1 MAQYKTMLRSAS
13 LLIIM
18 ALALP
23 AHGGT
28 ISRLYQFEPDTPA
41 EADQV
46 DAELENIIDEV
57 NGNLDSSNIAQNAI
71 STGNIATAAVTT
83 AKIASGSVT
92 YVKLS
97 ALNRAT
103 SNSTLTQY
111 FSSTTETQA
120 EGVSAS
126 ITTSG
131 RPIFVSLRAVNGL
144 PGRILVQMNAGGA
157 TDNAAY
163 IAIYR
168 NGSAVNRVSMG
179 TRQDGTQDHFINYP
193 CSVMSFIDAPDGG
206 VAQVYTLYARVAT
219 ADSGIVRMENC
230 QLDLYEI

>member
-1 MAQYKTMLRSAS
+1 MLRSAS
-13 LLIIM
+13 LFIIM

-28 ISRLYQFEPDTPA
+28 ISRLYDFEPDTPA
-41 EADQV
+41 EADKV
-46 DAELENIIDEV
+46 DAELDGIIDEI
-57 NGNLDSSNIAQNAI
+57 NGNLNGDNIAQNAI

-103 SNSTLTQY
+103 SDTSLIRF
-111 FSSTTETQA
+111 FSSTTETQV
-120 EGVSAS
+120 EGMSAQ

-131 RPIFVSLRAVNGL
+131 RPVWVGLRAVPVL
-144 PGRILVQMNAGGA
+144 PGRILVQHNGGGA

-163 IAIYR
+163 VSFRRAGSSVNSSGIGVRESAAGDIA
-168 NGSAVNRVSMG
+168 S
-179 TRQDGTQDHFINYP
+179 YP
-193 CSVMSFIDAPDGG
+193 CSTFNFIDQPDGG
-206 VAQVYTLYARVAT
+206 VAHTYTLGLRVAT
-219 ADSGIVRMENC
+219 ADSGIVRIENC
-230 QLDLYEI
+230 QLDIFEL